1 MTKFIKSTLAAMVV
15 VAAAANTGCSTIDR
29 LEANARADRAAHPE
43 KYQEIEAV
51 KRAQMTN
58 NGNGIAF
65 PEFCTFGCPETQ
77 TELTRAW

>member
-1 MTKFIKSTLAAMVV
+1 MTKFIKCTLAALVV
-15 VAAAANTGCSTIDR
+15 VAAAANTGCSVIDR
-29 LEANARADRAAHPE
+29 LEANALADRAAHPE

-58 NGNGIAF
+58 AGNGIAF

-77 TELTRAW
+77 TDLTRAW

>member
-1 MTKFIKSTLAAMVV
+1 MNKFIKTTLAALVVV
-15 VAAAANTGCSTIDR
+15 VAATSTGCAR

-58 NGNGIAF
+58 AGNGIAF

-77 TELTRAW
+77 TDLTRNW